1 MDREV
6 IEQKL
11 ESLRA
16 CLQRI
21 AVKCPPEAET
31 LAADA
36 DLQDIVVLNLTRAI
50 QLCVDIGA
58 HLIAGMDVPPP
69 ETMGQTFDVLG
80 RAGVIDPNLALLDLP
95 ATLSLSDCL
104 RTLKS
109 NSSKWIHGK
118 GPERSKF
125 AWQQGYAAFS
135 VSKSGVD
142 GVVRYIEQQHEHH
155 RRVTYQEEVRRF
167 LAEHGMACDER
178 YMWE

>member
-1 MDREV
+1 MSHRFTSLLTHLIFSTKERFPFLDRELSPECYAYLGGI
-6 IEQKL
+6 IERL
-11 ESLRA
+11 GGR
-16 CLQRI
+16 R
-21 AVKCPPEAET
+21 
-31 LAADA
+31 
-36 DLQDIVVLNLTRAI
+36 IVVGGETDH
-50 QLCVDIGA
+50 V
-58 HLIAGMDVPPP
+58 HL
-69 ETMGQTFDVLG
+69 
-80 RAGVIDPNLALLDLP
+80 LLDLP

-104 RTLKS
+104 RTLES

-125 AWQQGYAAFS
+125 AWQQGYSAFS

>member
-1 MDREV
+1 MSHRFTSLLTHLIFSTKERSPFLDRELSPECYAYLGGI
-6 IEQKL
+6 IE
-11 ESLRA
+11 RFGG
-16 CLQRI
+16 RR
-21 AVKCPPEAET
+21 
-31 LAADA
+31 
-36 DLQDIVVLNLTRAI
+36 IVVGGETDH
-50 QLCVDIGA
+50 V
-58 HLIAGMDVPPP
+58 HLL
-69 ETMGQTFDVLG
+69 F
-80 RAGVIDPNLALLDLP
+80 DLP

-118 GPERSKF
+118 GPGRSKF